1 MYNVG
6 LVLRALTIFDTDEVS
21 IIISLPGDQDQ
32 PQALLT
38 IPACSFPFAHVSN
51 GDTRRD
57 IQDRMFANDCGCRVL
72 IVPSVATRDDG
83 QILWH

>member
-32 PQALLT
+32 PQVLL
-38 IPACSFPFAHVSN
+38 A
-51 GDTRRD
+51 
-57 IQDRMFANDCGCRVL
+57 
-72 IVPSVATRDDG
+72 
-83 QILWH
+83 ILA